1 MSAPLT
7 ATEVARALGK
17 LALELDDA
25 RTQLDEWDDE
35 ATRAR
40 AAYEVAEARAYMAAK
55 GSIPERERQALLAV
69 EEEAL
74 AVALADLKVRKGK
87 RLMSVLDKR
96 ISVGQSHGAAVR
108 SEVSLAQSTPNV
120 PQGRAA

>member
-1 MSAPLT
+1 MT
-7 ATEVARALGK
+7 ATEVALALGR
-17 LALELDDA
+17 LARQLDDA
-25 RTQLDEWDDE
+25 RTELDEWDEE

-69 EEEAL
+69 EEESL

-87 RLMSVLDKR
+87 RLMTVLDKR

-108 SEVSLAQSTPNV
+108 SEVSLSQSMPNV
-120 PQGRAA
+120 PPGRAA